1 VRGRNTVGVCLV
13 NVNKARTQYVCDRC
27 GGVFP
32 QWYGKCPACGAWD
45 SLWEMRGKETVGPA
59 AAARRSGGRSPVPVT
74 EVELAPQPRL
84 PTTVEELDRVLG
96 GGLVPGAL
104 VLLAGDPGLGKS
116 TLLMQAGNAFAEN
129 HGKCLYV
136 SGEESLQQVAIRS
149 RRLGSLSPDLLLLA
163 ETDAEAIEQQVVQTE
178 PGLLIIDSIQAMYAP
193 SVESLPGSVGQVREC
208 ALRMMRIAKDLGVPT
223 FLVGHV
229 TREGTIAGP
238 RVLEHMVDTVLALEG
253 DRHSGY
259 RILRAIKNRFGSTD
273 EVGMFHMAQE
283 GLQGV
288 PDASAA
294 LLAERRAGLPGSSVT
309 VALEG
314 SRPLLVEVQALV
326 SRGPSSG
333 TLWRSVN
340 GLDYNRTCMVI
351 AILDTRTHLSV
362 ADKAAFVNVPGGLRV
377 EEPATDLGLAMA
389 VASSI
394 LERPVP
400 PQVAFVGEIGLT
412 GEVRAVP
419 ALGRRL
425 AELSRYSFT
434 WCLVPPG
441 KDRGG
446 APSGLKL
453 VAVENI
459 GDALRI
465 IFPEERDKGG
475 R

>member
-1 VRGRNTVGVCLV
+1 M
-13 NVNKARTQYVCDRC
+13 NVNKTKAQYVCDRC

-45 SLWEMRGKETVGPA
+45 SVGEMWRESARPA
-59 AAARRSGGRSPVPVT
+59 AAVRRSGARSPVPVT
-74 EVELAPQPRL
+74 EVRLAPQPRL
-84 PTTVEELDRVLG
+84 ETKVAELDRVLG

-149 RRLGSLSPDLLLLA
+149 RRLGSLSPELLLLA
-163 ETDAEAIEQQVVQTE
+163 ETDVEVIEEQVVQTA

-193 SVESLPGSVGQVREC
+193 GVESLPGSVGQVRDC
-208 ALRMMRIAKDLGVPT
+208 ALRMMRIAKDTGVPT

-229 TREGTIAGP
+229 TKEGSIAGP

-273 EVGMFHMAQE
+273 EVGMFHMAQD

-294 LLAERRAGLPGSSVT
+294 LLAERRDGLPGSSVT
-309 VALEG
+309 VTLEG

-326 SRGPSSG
+326 SRGGSSG
-333 TLWRSVN
+333 TVWRSVN
-340 GLDYNRTCMVI
+340 GLDYNRSCMII
-351 AILDTRTHLSV
+351 AILDKRTNLNLS
-362 ADKAAFVNVPGGLRV
+362 DKAAFVNVPGGLRV
-377 EEPATDLGLAMA
+377 DEPATDLGLAMA

-400 PQVAFVGEIGLT
+400 PHVAFVGEIGLT

-419 ALGRRL
+419 ALERRL
-425 AELSRYSFT
+425 AELGRYGFAQ
-434 WCLVPPG
+434 CLVPPG
-441 KDRGG
+441 KEKCSPPPGM
-446 APSGLKL
+446 KL
-453 VAVENI
+453 TAVDNL
-459 GDALRI
+459 GDALQI